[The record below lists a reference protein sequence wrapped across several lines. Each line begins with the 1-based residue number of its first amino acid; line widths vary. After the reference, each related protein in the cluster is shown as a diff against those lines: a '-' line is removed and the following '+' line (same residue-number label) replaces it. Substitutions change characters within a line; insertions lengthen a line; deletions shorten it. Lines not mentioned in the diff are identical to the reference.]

1 MIIYYILYIQRSD
14 SKAALFL
21 LRQGVDVNLTAEATG
36 STALHLLTVLQLAA
50 HRYCLLQCILYS
62 VLHLAVHRGLARL
75 QTSHCTVLGWGREN
89 HLTMLLAIWQIFYY

>member
-21 LRQGVDVNLTAEATG
+21 LRQGVDVNLTAETTG

-75 QTSHCTVLGWGREN
+75 VTALLWAGAEPN
-89 HLTMLLAIWQIFYY
+89 HLTMLLAIWQTFYY

>member
-36 STALHLLTVLQLAA
+36 STALHLLSVLQLAA

-62 VLHLAVHRGLARL
+62 VLHLAVHRGLRVGQYISPITLSFFESLMSL
-75 QTSHCTVLGWGREN
+75 QL
-89 HLTMLLAIWQIFYY
+89 M